1 MNNADY
7 WRGRF
12 SITADAAQRKASHC
26 VDDLEQMYLE
36 AERTVRADIERWYG
50 RFAANN
56 QINLTEAR
64 KMLTSGELE
73 EFKWSVDKYIQVGQ
87 QANLSPEWM
96 KKLENAS
103 ARFHISRLEAVDLQ
117 IQQQIELLYG
127 NQLDSIDSLL
137 REITGEGYTRTAFE
151 IQKGIG
157 LGWDIT
163 ALNQKKLDTLLTK
176 PWTADKKTFR
186 DRCWESKANLVNGVQ
201 TTLTQ
206 GLLRGDSPQKITD
219 AVQKRFGVSRYQAGR
234 LVHTETTYF
243 NAAASAETYKDLDV
257 DKVEIIETLDR
268 FTCEICQPL
277 DGTII
282 PMSQYEPGVTV
293 PPFHPNCRGT
303 TAPAIDPDI
312 LGERAARNADG
323 EVYYVPSNMT
333 YADWKQTFV
342 QGGSKAGLTAA
353 AIGGTVKKTKLD
365 QCATTEE
372 VETLMKGQGWFYQN
386 ATFNGNDMLSL
397 AGCDVESAK
406 AVYRACDH
414 FFTKLPTLKG
424 ELNSINAL
432 TLNRGT
438 YAQCHIGLGR
448 GGVSINTLYYKDA
461 KALEKHYAND
471 VASGWHP
478 ANTTYASIVIH
489 EMGHAIDDYLT
500 NTMQTAGT
508 INRWKP
514 KYVSAAMRPKVMRAC
529 GLKVSDTGSAVSRY
543 ATKNHFEW
551 FAEAFAEWIESPN
564 PRPVAVEFGKQLMK
578 YLEGIST

>member
-12 SITADAAQRKASHC
+12 SITADAAQRKASQC

-56 QINLTEAR
+56 QISLTEAR

-73 EFKWSVDKYIQVGQ
+73 EFKWTVDKYIQVGE

-127 NQLDSIDSLL
+127 NQLDSIDTLL

-186 DRCWESKANLVNGVQ
+186 DRCWEGKADLVSGVQ

-268 FTCEICQPL
+268 FTCSICQPL
-277 DGTII
+277 DGTVI

-353 AIGGTVKKTKLD
+353 VIGGTVKKTKLD
-365 QCATTEE
+365 QCTTTEE

-406 AVYRACDH
+406 TVYRACDQL
-414 FFTKLPTLKG
+414 FTKLPVLKG
-424 ELNSINAL
+424 ELNPINARK
-432 TLNRGT
+432 LNSGT
-438 YAQCHIGLGR
+438 YAQCHVGLGR
-448 GGVSINTLYYKDA
+448 GGVDVNTLYYKDA
-461 KALEKHYAND
+461 KALEKHYSND

-478 ANTTYASIVIH
+478 ANTTYASIVTH

-500 NTMQTAGT
+500 NTMQAAGM

-551 FAEAFAEWIESPN
+551 FAEAFAEWMESPN
-564 PRPVAVEFGKQLMK
+564 PRPVAIEFGKQLMK